1 MGRVCSFSQT
11 ELQHEAAEAAQ
22 SGRRVGVAGQ
32 TTALVG
38 WWGGVGRSQCRRLH
52 LPQGE
57 DQETEELPLGEEQRK
72 PASPPVFRSWW
83 WQGWRHLT
91 ELFPAGSQQ

>member
-1 MGRVCSFSQT
+1 
-11 ELQHEAAEAAQ
+11 
-22 SGRRVGVAGQ
+22 VGVAGQ